1 MKRNH
6 ATSKQPN
13 LLQLINKI
21 INIFFNWDSLPVKL
35 NIHYK
40 VWSYKNKK
48 HKKIK
53 HKGNLFRDSCRKN
66 LETKGVY

>member
-48 HKKIK
+48 HKKI
-53 HKGNLFRDSCRKN
+53 
-66 LETKGVY
+66 EA